1 MGRTVRRQ
9 RRHRTK
15 TASHASLARKQKH
28 LALDKEHEQLEV
40 TKAQYQAELDKIE
53 KTKAHIE
60 NMKLRKN
67 KARYKRLKENAYE
80 RIYNVG
86 LKFNQPSADDLK
98 KIRKSIFED
107 MRMEKRK
114 RSSSLTWDMK

>member
-1 MGRTVRRQ
+1 VGPFF
-9 RRHRTK
+9 
-15 TASHASLARKQKH
+15 
-28 LALDKEHEQLEV
+28 V
-40 TKAQYQAELDKIE
+40 TKLSTNRYKQTMGMNGSYY
-53 KTKAHIE
+53 KAHIE

-114 RSSSLTWDMK
+114 RRRLTWIGLAVGFVFAILVGYMFQYRMF